1 MLSSAAACREAPGS
15 GLCEQMMTHRSQT
28 GTNNSCLLDESIPVP
43 QDDASIDDYIRRTL
57 HSGNAIVGTCQMGA
71 SPEAGAVV
79 DSQLRVHGVQGLR
92 VVDASVIPVIP
103 GKAPASCTCHRQ
115 RDRFV
120 HGCRHT

>member
-1 MLSSAAACREAPGS
+1 MPW
-15 GLCEQMMTHRSQT
+15 
-28 GTNNSCLLDESIPVP
+28 

-71 SPEAGAVV
+71 SATAGAVV

-103 GKAPASCTCHRQ
+103 GMMQS
-115 RDRFV
+115 
-120 HGCRHT
+120 